1 MNRWFPA
8 TNRNSLKNSLPFF
21 EKLKKIFRLLQA
33 IFDLTNFFW
42 QNKFTIVTISASQ
55 IAPERENDTRHT
67 PGKIQKTKPLESR
80 YQHLC
85 LRYEI
90 RQNMFEN
97 KILIFFRD

>member
-1 MNRWFPA
+1 MNRWFSA
-8 TNRNSLKNSLPFF
+8 TNRNSFENSLSFF
-21 EKLKKIFRLLQA
+21 EKLKKIFCLLQA

-80 YQHLC
+80 YQHFC

-90 RQNMFEN
+90 RQNRFEN
-97 KILIFFRD
+97 KILIFSRD